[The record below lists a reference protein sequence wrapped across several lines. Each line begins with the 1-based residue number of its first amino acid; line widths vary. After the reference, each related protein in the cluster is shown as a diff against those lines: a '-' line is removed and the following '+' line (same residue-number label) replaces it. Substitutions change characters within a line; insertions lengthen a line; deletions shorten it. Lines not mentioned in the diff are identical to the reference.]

1 LEIKVVKKT
10 DSQNNTTDNHTVASA
25 NELKPFTK
33 PNAENLTKT
42 GKDPFHPY
50 IPRRVIDIP
59 GQPKRSDHMLSM
71 DNDAN
76 RLTVGQNISLNGEIV
91 ACEKL
96 IVEGHVEATLNDA
109 RVIEVSQGGCFKGN
123 ADVNEASISGKF
135 IGTLVAKDLLT
146 IRKGGHVEGSIRYG
160 RIIIEAGGEITGDMA
175 SLEDQKNEP
184 ENPGKSAPD

>member
-1 LEIKVVKKT
+1 MEIKVVKKT
-10 DSQNNTTDNHTVASA
+10 DLQDKTTADHTTAS
-25 NELKPFTK
+25 EDGPKPFTK
-33 PNAENLTKT
+33 TNAGNVIKT
-42 GKDPFHPY
+42 EPAPFHPN
-50 IPRRVIDIP
+50 IPHRVVDIP
-59 GQPKRSDHMLSM
+59 GGPRRSDHMLSM
-71 DNDAN
+71 NNDAN
-76 RLTVGQNISLNGEIV
+76 RLTVGRNISLNGEIV

-109 RVIEVSQGGCFKGN
+109 RVIEISQGGCFKGS
-123 ADVNEASISGKF
+123 ADVTEASISGKF

-184 ENPGKSAPD
+184 ENPEKSAPD